1 MSKTQHANLPVVLFV
16 VSLLL
21 AIVALWV
28 DDESVQQAVAARSA
42 ATVFGILAAV
52 RASEKGTAR
61 TVVACVLV
69 MVAIVVPGL
78 LAAPASDTPGMTQF
92 INTLLRVFGPGLT
105 LLGFAWAYL
114 AARTEKPWIFGAA
127 LVPAGGLSPASQL
140 ITVFILGPI
149 VKESMSPYHLLTVL
163 LGLAGLGFLFVVV
176 LDRYFE
182 FEYPGTDGS
191 SGGSLGAM
199 GGPAWS

>member
-42 ATVFGILAAV
+42 ATAIGILAAV

-69 MVAIVVPGL
+69 VVAVVAAGL
-78 LAAPASDTPGMTQF
+78 LSAPASDTPGMTRF
-92 INTLLRVFGPGLT
+92 INTLLRVFGPGFT
-105 LLGFAWAYL
+105 LLGFAWAHL

-127 LVPAGGLSPASQL
+127 LVPAGGLSPASQQF
-140 ITVFILGPI
+140 TVFILGPT
-149 VKESMSPYHLLTVL
+149 VKESTSPYHLLAVL

>member
-1 MSKTQHANLPVVLFV
+1 MGKTKHDNIPVVLFLLL
-16 VSLLL
+16 LLL
-21 AIVALWV
+21 AIAALWI
-28 DDESVQQAVAARSA
+28 DDEAVQLAIAARAVA
-42 ATVFGILAAV
+42 VIGGCMAAV
-52 RASEKGTAR
+52 RAGGNQTAR
-61 TVVACVLV
+61 IVVACSLV
-69 MVAIVVPGL
+69 VVAVAVPGVVS
-78 LAAPASDTPGMTQF
+78 APESETPGMSEF
-92 INTLLRVFGPGLT
+92 VNMLLVIFGPGLT

-140 ITVFILGPI
+140 FTVFILGPI
-149 VKESMSPYHLLTVL
+149 VKESMSSYHLLAVL

-191 SGGSLGAM
+191 GGGSLGAM

>member
-1 MSKTQHANLPVVLFV
+1 MSKTQHANLPVVFFV
-16 VSLLL
+16 ASLLL

-28 DDESVQQAVAARSA
+28 NDQSVQLALAAKSA
-42 ATVFGILAAV
+42 ATAIGILAAV

-69 MVAIVVPGL
+69 VVAVVVPGL
-78 LAAPASDTPGMTQF
+78 LSAPASDTPGMTRF
-92 INTLLRVFGPGLT
+92 INTLLRVFGPGFT
-105 LLGFAWAYL
+105 LLRFAWAYL

-127 LVPAGGLSPASQL
+127 LVPAGGLSPASQQF
-140 ITVFILGPI
+140 TVFILGPT
-149 VKESMSPYHLLTVL
+149 VKESTSPYHLLAVL

>member
-1 MSKTQHANLPVVLFV
+1 MPVVFFV
-16 VSLLL
+16 ASLLL

-28 DDESVQQAVAARSA
+28 NDQSVQLALAAKSA
-42 ATVFGILAAV
+42 ATAIGILAAV

-69 MVAIVVPGL
+69 VVAVVVPGL
-78 LAAPASDTPGMTQF
+78 LSAPASDTPGMTRF
-92 INTLLRVFGPGLT
+92 INTLLRVFGPGFT

-127 LVPAGGLSPASQL
+127 LVQAGGLSPASQQF
-140 ITVFILGPI
+140 TVFILGPT
-149 VKESMSPYHLLTVL
+149 VKESTSPYHLLAVL

>member
-1 MSKTQHANLPVVLFV
+1 MPVVFFV
-16 VSLLL
+16 ASLLL

-28 DDESVQQAVAARSA
+28 NDQSVQLALAAKSA
-42 ATVFGILAAV
+42 ATAIGILAAV

-69 MVAIVVPGL
+69 VVAVVVPGL
-78 LAAPASDTPGMTQF
+78 LSAPASDTAGMTRF
-92 INTLLRVFGPGLT
+92 INTLLRVFGPGFT

-127 LVPAGGLSPASQL
+127 LVQAGGLSPASQQF
-140 ITVFILGPI
+140 TVFILGPT
-149 VKESMSPYHLLTVL
+149 VKESTSPYHLLAVL

>member
-1 MSKTQHANLPVVLFV
+1 MSKTEHDNIPVVLFLL
-16 VSLLL
+16 SLLL

-28 DDESVQQAVAARSA
+28 DDESVQLAIAARAVALF
-42 ATVFGILAAV
+42 VGCMAAV
-52 RASEKGTAR
+52 RAGGKQTAR
-61 TVVACVLV
+61 TVAACALVVVA
-69 MVAIVVPGL
+69 VAVPGIVS
-78 LAAPASDTPGMTQF
+78 APQSETPGMREF
-92 INTLLRVFGPGLT
+92 ANMLLGIFGPGFT
-105 LLGFAWAYL
+105 LLGFTWAYL
-114 AARTEKPWIFGAA
+114 AARTQKPWIFGAA
-127 LVPAGGLSPASQL
+127 IVPAGGLSPASQL
-140 ITVFILGPI
+140 FTVFILGPI
-149 VKESMSPYHLLTVL
+149 VKESMSPYHLLAVL